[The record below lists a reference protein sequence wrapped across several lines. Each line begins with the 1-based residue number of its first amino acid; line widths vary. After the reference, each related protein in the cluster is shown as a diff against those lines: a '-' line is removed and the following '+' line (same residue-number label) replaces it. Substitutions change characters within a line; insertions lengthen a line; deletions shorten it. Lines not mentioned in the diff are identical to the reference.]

1 MAVAYQHKI
10 SHLLPY
16 LETDVPRPLANT
28 ILVGTDFV
36 AAAAP
41 EGTCR
46 LLKLKNV
53 RVSVQRGEGLPRM
66 RLTLGTPLQTTRD
79 GDGNK
84 RRDVCVTIN
93 VRQV

>member
-1 MAVAYQHKI
+1 MPFAEA
-10 SHLLPY
+10 
-16 LETDVPRPLANT
+16 
-28 ILVGTDFV
+28 
-36 AAAAP
+36 
-41 EGTCR
+41 
-46 LLKLKNV
+46 KNV